1 LGFSRTI
8 KIRHLGSFGRFLGQS
23 TDLPSP
29 KAKVELGS
37 RVDLVVPKESSVV
50 PEEPTLQVGNW
61 TKVVKDEEPS
71 KVIDIAEV
79 ASASL
84 GDEGK
89 WMESV

>member
-1 LGFSRTI
+1 M
-8 KIRHLGSFGRFLGQS
+8 
-23 TDLPSP
+23 
-29 KAKVELGS
+29 
-37 RVDLVVPKESSVV
+37 DLVVPNESSVV